1 MSHPP
6 IKKKMSQGKPW
17 LLPLALVLLVIW
29 LGWRFWLA
37 YQPEPVRLQGQI
49 EAQQYSVSSK
59 VAGRIDEVLV
69 KKGDQLAKGQ
79 LAFTLA
85 SPEIEAKLSQAK
97 AGQAAAG
104 AMAQEAEKGA
114 RAQQIAAAKDQWQQA
129 KAAALLRGKTYE
141 RIASLHRDGVISLQK
156 RDEAWTAWQ
165 AAKYSEGMAW
175 QQYQMT
181 LEGAREETKVAARE
195 QAKMAAGGVAEVEAY
210 LADTRIASP
219 HTGEVAQVL
228 LRSGELAPQGFPVVT
243 LLDMKDAWAQF
254 HVREDL
260 LPRFPVGTEFDA
272 RIPGLGD
279 QTVRFKVSHVA
290 AMGDFATWRATDTR
304 QGFDMKSFQV
314 EARPLQ
320 PVEGLRVGMS
330 VLVEL

>member
-6 IKKKMSQGKPW
+6 IKKTMSQGKP
-17 LLPLALVLLVIW
+17 LLLLLALVLLVIW

-37 YQPEPVRLQGQI
+37 YQPEPVRLQGQV

-69 KKGDQLAKGQ
+69 KKGDQLARGQ
-79 LAFTLA
+79 LVFTLA

-104 AMAQEAEKGA
+104 AMAEEAEKGA
-114 RAQQIAAAKDQWQQA
+114 RAQQIAGAKDQWQKA
-129 KAAALLRGKTYE
+129 RAAALLRAKTYE
-141 RIASLHRDGVISLQK
+141 RIASLHRDGVMPLQK

-195 QAKMAAGGVAEVEAY
+195 QANMAAGSVAEVEAY

-219 HTGEVAQVL
+219 HAGEVSQVL

-243 LLDMKDAWAQF
+243 LLGMQDAWAQF

-260 LPRFPVGTEFDA
+260 LPRFSLGTEFDA
-272 RIPGLGD
+272 TIPGLGE
-279 QTVRFKVSHVA
+279 QTVRFKVTHVA
-290 AMGDFATWRATDTR
+290 VMGDFATWRATDTR
-304 QGFDMKSFQV
+304 QGFDMKSFLV

-320 PVEGLRVGMS
+320 PVDGLRVGMS

>member
-6 IKKKMSQGKPW
+6 IKKKMSQGKPL

-49 EAQQYSVSSK
+49 EAQQYSVSSQ

-129 KAAALLRGKTYE
+129 RTAAQLHGKTYE
-141 RIASLHRDGVISLQK
+141 RIANLHREGVMPLQK

-210 LADTRIASP
+210 LADTRIATP
-219 HTGEVAQVL
+219 HAGEVAQVL

-243 LLDMKDAWAQF
+243 LLDMEDAWAQF

-260 LPRFPVGTEFDA
+260 LPRFQVGTEFDA
-272 RIPGLGD
+272 SLPGVGD
-279 QTVRFKVSHVA
+279 QTVRFKVTHVA
-290 AMGDFATWRATDTR
+290 MMGDFATWRATDTR

>member
-6 IKKKMSQGKPW
+6 IKKKMSQGKPL
-17 LLPLALVLLVIW
+17 LLPLALVLLAIW

-69 KKGDQLAKGQ
+69 KKGDQLAQGQ

-104 AMAQEAEKGA
+104 ALAQEAEKGA

-129 KAAALLRGKTYE
+129 KTAALLHGKTYE
-141 RIASLHRDGVISLQK
+141 RIANLHREGVMPLQK

-165 AAKYSEGMAW
+165 AARYSEGMAW

-181 LEGAREETKVAARE
+181 LEGAREETKIAARE

-210 LADTRIASP
+210 LADTRINTP
-219 HTGEVAQVL
+219 HAGEVAQVL

-243 LLDMKDAWAQF
+243 LLDMEDAWAQF

-272 RIPGLGD
+272 KIPGLGD
-279 QTVRFKVSHVA
+279 QTVRFKVTHVA
-290 AMGDFATWRATDTR
+290 VMGDFATWRATDSR

>member
-17 LLPLALVLLVIW
+17 LLPLVLVLLVLW

-69 KKGDQLAKGQ
+69 KKGDQLARGQ
-79 LAFTLA
+79 LAFILA

-104 AMAQEAEKGA
+104 AMAEEAEKGA
-114 RAQQIAAAKDQWQQA
+114 RVQQIAAAKDQWQQA
-129 KAAALLRGKTYE
+129 KAAALLHGKTYE
-141 RIASLHRDGVISLQK
+141 RIASLHRDGVMSLQK

-175 QQYQMT
+175 QQYQMA

-219 HTGEVAQVL
+219 HEGEVAQVL

-279 QTVRFKVSHVA
+279 QLVRFKVTHVA
-290 AMGDFATWRATDTR
+290 VMGDFATWRATDTR

-320 PVEGLRVGMS
+320 PVDGLRVGMS